1 MAAKKAAISILMT
14 ADAAKAKAA
23 FADVE
28 KRAGSLQNQMGNV
41 AKAIGGAFATQKII
55 GFAKSAINATSDL
68 AESANAVQVT
78 FGKASKGIFEFGENA
93 AQAVGMSKT
102 EFNAFA
108 VQFAG
113 FTKQLAGANGDVVQV
128 TTELTTR
135 IADFASVMNLD
146 IPRAAQ
152 IFQSS
157 LAGSTEPIRA
167 FGIDLSAAAVAAYAV
182 ENGIAESAATMT
194 EAEKVTARYGLL
206 MESTAQTAG
215 DFANTSDSLANS
227 QRILKANFEN
237 VRAEMGEAL
246 VPVMT
251 EVLNVAK
258 PVLDAFTAL
267 PDGVKKVVVIAGLA
281 GATFKSVSTSLQ
293 GMGVAAGTANR
304 ALGAVGLV
312 LTAAVSIYSI
322 YNRGKQQAIAN
333 TNAFVDALKAEAGGQ
348 ENATDTHIANLLSVE
363 KLQATYQA
371 LGLTTADV
379 AEIIRG
385 ETNPTFDAAA
395 QLLEDVRRGT
405 TDLANANAVLSD
417 EYGVTY
423 SELKN
428 FVAEVNN
435 QEKALADAEAQVALN
450 VKTQTELGV
459 ITEDNT
465 QATEELNQAL
475 EDQER
480 ELQAVVTATLSAF
493 NAQLGYES
501 QTWATDDAVANYT
514 DTLGSLLDGTYEGTD
529 AARDLA
535 KAENEVYEAA
545 LRQAAA
551 AAQLAADTAKAS
563 GEQLTAAETAK
574 IQQDELQKI
583 ADTLD
588 PGNPLRTQL
597 QGYITA
603 LNSIPKTIT
612 TTLKIR
618 EVIQKARETAGTQS
632 GMGSGRSTTTTI
644 PGRAMGGF
652 VAGNTPYVVG
662 ENGPELF
669 IPSSSGRINP
679 NAGGTIVINVA
690 GTVIAER
697 DLIEAVRRGLVDSQR
712 SGRQLVY

>member
-1 MAAKKAAISILMT
+1 MAAKKASISILMT

-28 KRAGSLQNQMGNV
+28 KRAGSLSNQMGNV

-55 GFAKSAINATSDL
+55 GFAKGAIDASSDL

-78 FGKASKGIFEFGENA
+78 FGKASEGIFEFGQNA
-93 AQAVGMSKT
+93 AKAVGMSKT

-182 ENGIAESAATMT
+182 ENGISDSAATMT

-206 MESTAQTAG
+206 MRETAQTAG

-227 QRILKANFEN
+227 QRILKADFEN
-237 VRAEMGEAL
+237 TRAEIGEAL

-251 EVLNVAK
+251 QLLQVIKPLIDGFSALPKEAKTLIVTFALVGSLMKSVRTTLTGFGLAAKTASVATGALGGALLVYSLHAQNAAKNAAKFQGALGELSKATDENIKQQFAATYAAALFAGEFGNAEEYVAK
-258 PVLDAFTAL
+258 LAQTSIGTTERLRDL
-267 PDGVKKVVVIAGLA
+267 NIIQDG
-281 GATFKSVSTSLQ
+281 
-293 GMGVAAGTANR
+293 
-304 ALGAVGLV
+304 
-312 LTAAVSIYSI
+312 
-322 YNRGKQQAIAN
+322 
-333 TNAFVDALKAEAGGQ
+333 
-348 ENATDTHIANLLSVE
+348 
-363 KLQATYQA
+363 
-371 LGLTTADV
+371 LGLTT
-379 AEIIRG
+379 E
-385 ETNPTFDAAA
+385 
-395 QLLEDVRRGT
+395 
-405 TDLANANAVLSD
+405 
-417 EYGVTY
+417 
-423 SELKN
+423 
-428 FVAEVNN
+428 EVNRIIGE
-435 QEKALADAEAQVALN
+435 QVAGFQQAEADAERHSDAIAGLTDESEEAA
-450 VKTQTELGV
+450 K
-459 ITEDNT
+459 
-465 QATEELNQAL
+465 AAEELNQQL

-480 ELQAVVTATLSAF
+480 QLEAVVTATLSAF

-501 QTWATDDAVANYT
+501 QTWATDDAISAYN
-514 DTLGSLLDGTYEGTD
+514 DTLGSMIDGTYEGTD

-535 KAENEVYEAA
+535 KAENEVYENA

-563 GEQLTAAETAK
+563 GEQLTAAETAR
-574 IQQDELQKI
+574 IQADELAKI
-583 ADTLD
+583 AAQLD
-588 PGNPLRTQL
+588 PGSPLRAQLTAYIGQLNAIPREVTTTFRTITIQESYAASPGFMPGMNLENPL
-597 QGYITA
+597 
-603 LNSIPKTIT
+603 
-612 TTLKIR
+612 
-618 EVIQKARETAGTQS
+618 
-632 GMGSGRSTTTTI
+632 GR
-644 PGRAMGGF
+644 RAMGGF
-652 VAGNTPYVVG
+652 VAQNTPYIVG

-669 IPSSSGRINP
+669 IPAGAGRISP
-679 NAGGTIVINVA
+679 SAGGSIVINVA
-690 GTVIAER
+690 GSIISER
-697 DLIEAVRRGLVDSQR
+697 DLIETVRRGLIDSQR

>member
-1 MAAKKAAISILMT
+1 MAAKKASISILMT

-28 KRAGSLQNQMGNV
+28 KRAGSLSNQMGNV

-55 GFAKSAINATSDL
+55 GFAKGAIDASSDL

-78 FGKASKGIFEFGENA
+78 FGKASEGIFEFGQNA
-93 AQAVGMSKT
+93 AKAVGMSKT

-182 ENGIAESAATMT
+182 ENGISDSAATMT

-206 MESTAQTAG
+206 MRETAQTAG

-227 QRILKANFEN
+227 QRILKADFEN
-237 VRAEMGEAL
+237 TRAEIGEAL

-251 EVLNVAK
+251 QLLQVIKPLIDGFSALPKEAKTLIVTFALVGSLMKSVRTTLTGFGLAAKTASVATGALGGALLVYSLHAQNAAKNAAKFQEALGELSKATDENIKQQFAATYAAALFAGEFGNAEEYVAK
-258 PVLDAFTAL
+258 LAQTSIGTTERLRDL
-267 PDGVKKVVVIAGLA
+267 NIIQDG
-281 GATFKSVSTSLQ
+281 
-293 GMGVAAGTANR
+293 
-304 ALGAVGLV
+304 
-312 LTAAVSIYSI
+312 
-322 YNRGKQQAIAN
+322 
-333 TNAFVDALKAEAGGQ
+333 
-348 ENATDTHIANLLSVE
+348 
-363 KLQATYQA
+363 
-371 LGLTTADV
+371 LGLTT
-379 AEIIRG
+379 E
-385 ETNPTFDAAA
+385 
-395 QLLEDVRRGT
+395 
-405 TDLANANAVLSD
+405 
-417 EYGVTY
+417 
-423 SELKN
+423 
-428 FVAEVNN
+428 EVNRIIGE
-435 QEKALADAEAQVALN
+435 QVAGFQQAEADAERHSDAIAGLTDESEEAA
-450 VKTQTELGV
+450 K
-459 ITEDNT
+459 
-465 QATEELNQAL
+465 AAEELNQQL

-480 ELQAVVTATLSAF
+480 QLEAVVTATLSAF

-501 QTWATDDAVANYT
+501 QTWATDDAISAYN
-514 DTLGSLLDGTYEGTD
+514 DTLGSMIDGTYEGTD

-535 KAENEVYEAA
+535 KAENEVYENA

-563 GEQLTAAETAK
+563 GEQLTAAETAR
-574 IQQDELQKI
+574 IQADELAKI
-583 ADTLD
+583 AAQLD
-588 PGNPLRTQL
+588 PGSPLRAQLTAYIGQLNAIPREVTTTFRTITIQESYAASPGFMPGMNLENPL
-597 QGYITA
+597 
-603 LNSIPKTIT
+603 
-612 TTLKIR
+612 
-618 EVIQKARETAGTQS
+618 
-632 GMGSGRSTTTTI
+632 GR
-644 PGRAMGGF
+644 RAMGGF
-652 VAGNTPYVVG
+652 VAQNTPYIVG

-669 IPSSSGRINP
+669 IPAGAGRISP
-679 NAGGTIVINVA
+679 SAGGSIVINVA
-690 GTVIAER
+690 GSIISER
-697 DLIEAVRRGLVDSQR
+697 DLIETVRRGLIDSQR

>member
-1 MAAKKAAISILMT
+1 MAAKKASISILMT

-55 GFAKSAINATSDL
+55 GFAKGAIDASSDL

-78 FGKASKGIFEFGENA
+78 FGKASAGIFEFGENA
-93 AQAVGMSKT
+93 AKAVGMSKS

-182 ENGIAESAATMT
+182 ENGISDSAATMT

-206 MESTAQTAG
+206 MRETAQTAG

-227 QRILKANFEN
+227 QRILKADFEN
-237 VRAEMGEAL
+237 TRAEIGEAL

-251 EVLNVAK
+251 QLLQVIKPLIDGFSALPKEAKTLIVTFGLVGSLMKSVRTTLTGFGLAAKTASVATGALGGALLVYSLHAQNAAKNAAKFQEELGELSKATDENIKQQFAATYAAALFAGEFGNAEEYVAKLAQTSIGTTERLRDLNV
-258 PVLDAFTAL
+258 
-267 PDGVKKVVVIAGLA
+267 I
-281 GATFKSVSTSLQ
+281 
-293 GMGVAAGTANR
+293 
-304 ALGAVGLV
+304 
-312 LTAAVSIYSI
+312 
-322 YNRGKQQAIAN
+322 
-333 TNAFVDALKAEAGGQ
+333 Q
-348 ENATDTHIANLLSVE
+348 EG
-363 KLQATYQA
+363 
-371 LGLTTADV
+371 LGLTT
-379 AEIIRG
+379 E
-385 ETNPTFDAAA
+385 
-395 QLLEDVRRGT
+395 
-405 TDLANANAVLSD
+405 
-417 EYGVTY
+417 
-423 SELKN
+423 
-428 FVAEVNN
+428 EVNRIIGE
-435 QEKALADAEAQVALN
+435 QVAGFQQAEADAERHSDAIAGLTDESEEAA
-450 VKTQTELGV
+450 K
-459 ITEDNT
+459 
-465 QATEELNQAL
+465 AAEELNQQL

-480 ELQAVVTATLSAF
+480 QLEAVVTATLSAF

-501 QTWATDDAVANYT
+501 QTWATEDAVAAYN
-514 DTLGSLLDGTYEGTD
+514 DTLGSMIDGTYEGTD

-535 KAENEVYEAA
+535 KAENEVYENA

-563 GEQLTAAETAK
+563 GEQLTAAETAR
-574 IQQDELQKI
+574 IQADELSKI
-583 ADTLD
+583 AAQLD
-588 PGNPLRTQL
+588 PGSPLRAQL
-597 QGYITA
+597 AAYISD
-603 LNSIPKTIT
+603 LNAIPREIT
-612 TTLKIR
+612 TVLTTVQQAYQQSPGFMPGMNL
-618 EVIQKARETAGTQS
+618 ETPL
-632 GMGSGRSTTTTI
+632 GR
-644 PGRAMGGF
+644 RAMGGF
-652 VAGNTPYVVG
+652 VAQHTPYIVG

-669 IPSSSGRINP
+669 IPAGAGRISP
-679 NAGGTIVINVA
+679 NAGGDTIVINV
-690 GTVIAER
+690 GGSVITER
-697 DLIEAVRRGLVDSQR
+697 DLIETVRRGLIDSQR